1 MSNCTVVNSAVAST
15 GANSF
20 CATTATGMKNA
31 VGSAQSVQAACAAG
45 GSCTGGRR
53 LSENEADERQLASTP
68 QVAVTFTITFPP
80 GTSTTAATNAVTA
93 VSGSALSAAITSAL
107 NAAGG
112 ATAAFSSAVTGVSA
126 PSTPVV
132 SVNPAG
138 YDVCVSGAGCYFNF
152 YAVNTHYKIHQSSH
166 GAGFTKDQCATA
178 CTADATCEAFEYL
191 TSPNSPAC
199 SFWLK
204 GACNIPAGSPPGYV
218 TGISY
223 ATYCDKAG
231 QSRSAFTPVTSG
243 CKNSNIL
250 GLGSV
255 LSAFLMLAMM
265 G

>member
-1 MSNCTVVNSAVAST
+1 MQSCQQVNAAVAP
-15 GANSF
+15 NSGF
-20 CATTATGMKNA
+20 CNAAASGMKSVA
-31 VGSAQSVQAACAAG
+31 SGASACTAACAPG
-45 GSCTGGRR
+45 GSCPSGGRR
-53 LSENEADERQLASTP
+53 LSENEAYARQLTGSP
-68 QVAVTFTITFPP
+68 QVAITFTITFPP
-80 GTSTTAATNAVTA
+80 GTSAQAAKNAITSIPANTLKNAVTT
-93 VSGSALSAAITSAL
+93 ALT
-107 NAAGG
+107 NAGG
-112 ATAAFSSAVTGVSA
+112 STAAFATQVQSMTA
-126 PSTPVV
+126 PTAPTVAI
-132 SVNPAG
+132 NPAG

-152 YAVNTHYKIHQSSH
+152 YAVNTHYKIHRASH
-166 GAGFTKDQCATA
+166 GAGGFTNAQCAAA
-178 CTADATCEAFEYL
+178 CTADASCEAYEYL

-223 ATYCDKAG
+223 ATYCDKVGA
-231 QSRSAFTPVTSG
+231 RSAFTPVTSG

>member
-1 MSNCTVVNSAVAST
+1 MQNCGQVDIAIAPNS
-15 GANSF
+15 GF
-20 CATTATGMKNA
+20 CAAAATGMKNA
-31 VGSAQSVQAACAAG
+31 SGASACTTACAAG

-53 LSENEADERQLASTP
+53 LSENEADARQLAASP
-68 QVAVTFTITFPP
+68 QVAITYTVTFPP
-80 GTSTTAATNAVTA
+80 GTSPSTATNA
-93 VSGSALSAAITSAL
+93 ITSITPSAMQAALTAAL
-107 NAAGG
+107 NANPS
-112 ATAAFSSAVTGVSA
+112 TSSFASQVQSMSA
-126 PSTPVV
+126 PTTPTVV
-132 SVNPAG
+132 VNPAG

-152 YAVNTHYKIHQSSH
+152 YAVNTHYKIHRASH
-166 GAGFTKDQCATA
+166 GAGGFTNAQCAAA
-178 CTADATCEAFEYL
+178 CTADATCEAYEYL

-223 ATYCDKAG
+223 ATYCDKVGA
-231 QSRSAFTPVTSG
+231 RSAFTPVTSG